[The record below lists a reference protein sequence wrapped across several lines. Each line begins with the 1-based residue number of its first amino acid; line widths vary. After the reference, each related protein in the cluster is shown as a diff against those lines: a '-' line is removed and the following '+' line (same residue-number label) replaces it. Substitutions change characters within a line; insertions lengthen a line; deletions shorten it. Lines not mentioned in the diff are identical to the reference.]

1 MNNEIPAHK
10 DKIFLELDH
19 KLKILE
25 QEELYFLL
33 NLGTNVN
40 ENGRTRNDVW
50 RDRVTAEESMRSYLS
65 QAYPNNTV
73 ADSMIA
79 TYDFIIADLKDR
91 LAKRG
96 FCWNRSQ
103 ERSLRSRSSR
113 GPYSIP
119 VASGAGHLL
128 LRVS

>member
-10 DKIFLELDH
+10 DEIFLDLDH

-33 NLGTNVN
+33 NLGMNVN

-79 TYDFIIADLKDR
+79 TYDFIIADLKDC
-91 LAKRG
+91 LA
-96 FCWNRSQ
+96 
-103 ERSLRSRSSR
+103 
-113 GPYSIP
+113 
-119 VASGAGHLL
+119 
-128 LRVS
+128 